1 MKLSRK
7 RKLVTLILSLLMI
20 LPSIPVSAAED
31 IPTFFEG
38 ETIYSPNLKG
48 SGNGVPDGWL
58 AVPETQVPWLN
69 GGGADGWA
77 DFDASGTVNKEI
89 NSSRFTYTDKGLHVF
104 VGSGDFSVV
113 FPALTDGSGAP
124 VVDYVYTLKV
134 SGTNANATWSFGP
147 ITDVQGGVN
156 YRGGTYLMI
165 YAAAQA
171 NSYRHYTF
179 VDRSRQNDYIIKRN
193 STDSIQYTSDGTM
206 TIKVYHCGGVNYY
219 FVNDRYLYSKTG
231 LDAYNG
237 APLNG
242 IGMNFCSASGLVIE
256 EITVKKATAKGI
268 SDSLSILGAS
278 IRYCDTDGSTESQKS
293 DGLRFSASVDKT
305 SDLYKALVPNGTY
318 DPSNEKIKFG
328 MLIMPTDLIAQGEM
342 LKHDT
347 PNVSDTVI
355 TKLYSQTDS
364 TLSFNVSLLGI
375 PQDRQARSFTAR
387 VYVKELTDNGWEY
400 TYSKEMI
407 TRSYVG
413 VANLFYEDLDDSA
426 VKARIDHIF
435 RTCESYEGKNA
446 KKLKFCLFSDFHYKQ
461 GMYMTS
467 IADMHT
473 ILDRAN
479 DNDVDFIIHGGDFC
493 NDYNGS
499 PELMRAYLQNYYG
512 LTALG
517 VIGNHEMET
526 KGNSMPVVTK
536 LLNNCEVVWGTAD
549 GKIGDG
555 SIGYYYYE
563 TNGFRIVCPDTN
575 YSYDTTNQIWE
586 HNLPATSGPP
596 SENTYGNSLGPVQLE
611 WLEDTLMDAADKDIP
626 CIVVS
631 HASFS
636 GVWSSSPDAAAV
648 RSIFKKANDA
658 RTGTVLMAINGH
670 LHTNRA
676 QIVDDILYLDM
687 NTTRNIVWR
696 SNKVEHY
703 TNGTHTFKYIAYD
716 DNGMPL
722 YTQEKSL
729 NTLSMGK
736 NTWFSADP
744 LSAIVSVS
752 TSGRI
757 SIDGCESEW
766 IYGVV
771 APNAADV
778 QGPCVLTET
787 FELPLY

>member
-7 RKLVTLILSLLMI
+7 RKLITLILSLLMI
-20 LPSIPVSAAED
+20 LPLIPVSAAED

-38 ETIYSPNLKG
+38 ETVYSPNLKG

-69 GGGADGWA
+69 GGDGGAWVN
-77 DFDASGTVNKEI
+77 FDPNNTHNKEI
-89 NSSRFTYTDKGLHVF
+89 NTERFTYTATGLKVNI
-104 VGSGDFSVV
+104 GNCDFSVV
-113 FPALTDGSGAP
+113 FPALVDGDGTP
-124 VVDYVYTLKV
+124 VTDYVYSITI
-134 SGTNANATWSFGP
+134 SGFGGSSAKGSLGP
-147 ITDVQGGVN
+147 ITDAQGGVD
-156 YRGGTYLMI
+156 YKGGTYLMM
-165 YAAAQA
+165 YAAGSG
-171 NSYRHYTF
+171 SYRHYTF
-179 VDRSRQNDYIIKRN
+179 TERSRRNDYTVEGSDEKA
-193 STDSIQYTSDGTM
+193 IQYETGKVTL
-206 TIKVYHCGGVNYY
+206 KVYHCEGTNYY
-219 FVNDRYLYSKTG
+219 FANDKFLYSKTG

-237 APLNG
+237 AALNG
-242 IGMNFCSASGLVIE
+242 IGMNFCGTQELIIE
-256 EITVKKATAKGI
+256 SITVKKAVAKGL
-268 SDSLSILGAS
+268 SDAIKPLGAS
-278 IRYCDTDGSTESQKS
+278 IRYCDVDGSTVSEGS

-305 SDLYKALVPNGTY
+305 SDLYKALVPEGTY

-328 MLIMPTDLIAQGEM
+328 MLIIPTDLIDEGEA

-355 TKLYSQTDS
+355 TKLYSQDKN
-364 TLSFNVSLLGI
+364 TLTFNVSLLGI
-375 PQDRQARSFTAR
+375 PQKHQARSFTAR
-387 VYVKELTDNGWEY
+387 VYIKELTERGWEY
-400 TYSKEMI
+400 TYSNETI

-413 VANLFYEDLDDSA
+413 VANLFYEDAENDKVRERLDYL
-426 VKARIDHIF
+426 F
-435 RTCESYEGKNA
+435 RKCDAYEGKNA
-446 KKLKFCLFSDFHYKQ
+446 ERLKFCLFSDFHYKQ

-467 IADMHT
+467 IADMQT
-473 ILDRAN
+473 ILDRAHAA
-479 DNDVDFIIHGGDFC
+479 DVDFIIHGGDFC

-499 PELMRAYLQNYYG
+499 PELMNAYLRNAYG
-512 LTALG
+512 LSALG

-526 KGNSMPVVTK
+526 KGNSMPVVTA
-536 LLNNCEVVWGTAD
+536 LLNNREVVWGTAD

-596 SENTYGNSLGPVQLE
+596 SENTKGNSLGPVQLQ
-611 WLEDTLMDAADKDIP
+611 WLEDTLLDAASKDIP

-648 RSIFKKANDA
+648 RAIFKKANNA

-676 QIVDDILYLDM
+676 QIVDSILYMDM
-687 NTTRNIVWR
+687 NATRNVVWR
-696 SNKVEHY
+696 SDKVEHY
-703 TNGTHTFKYIAYD
+703 TDPSHTFEYITYD
-716 DNGMPL
+716 NNGAPL

-744 LSAIVSVS
+744 LSAIVTVS

-757 SIDGCESEW
+757 TIDGCESEW

-771 APNAADV
+771 PPNTASV
-778 QGPCVLTET
+778 QGPVVLTET
-787 FELPLY
+787 FDLPLY

>member
-1 MKLSRK
+1 MKLSK
-7 RKLVTLILSLLMI
+7 REKLVTLMLSFLLI
-20 LPSIPVSAAED
+20 LPSFSALAAEA
-31 IPTFFEG
+31 PTPEFIEG
-38 ETIYSPNLKG
+38 EIIYSPNLKG
-48 SGNGVPDGWL
+48 TGNGVPDGWL
-58 AVPETQVPWLN
+58 AVPETRVPWLN
-69 GGGADGWA
+69 GGNGGAWVN
-77 DFDASGTVNKEI
+77 FDPKNTHNKEI
-89 NSSRFTYTDKGLHVF
+89 NTQRFTYTDAGLKVNI
-104 VGSGDFSVV
+104 GSCDFSVV
-113 FPALTDGSGAP
+113 FPALVDSDGAP
-124 VVDYVYTLKV
+124 VTDYVYSLTI
-134 SGTNANATWSFGP
+134 SGFGSSAAKGSLGP
-147 ITDVQGGVN
+147 ITDHCGGVD
-156 YRGGTYLMI
+156 YKGGTYLMV
-165 YAAAQA
+165 YSTGS
-171 NSYRHYTF
+171 SYRHYTF
-179 VDRSRQNDYIIKRN
+179 AQKSRTNDYTVKN
-193 STDSIQYTSDGTM
+193 TDKQAIRAQNGKITL
-206 TIKVYHCGGVNYY
+206 KVYHCNGTNYY
-219 FVNDRYLYSKTG
+219 FANDKFLYSKTG
-231 LDAYNG
+231 VNDYNG
-237 APLNG
+237 AALNG
-242 IGMNFCSASGLVIE
+242 IGMNFCGAQGLIIE
-256 EITVKKATAKGI
+256 DITVKKAASKGL
-268 SDSLSILGAS
+268 SDAIKPLGAS
-278 IRYCDTDGSTESQKS
+278 IRYCDVDGSISSEKS

-305 SDLYKALVPNGTY
+305 SVLFKRLVPEGNY
-318 DPSNEKIKFG
+318 DPANPKIKFG
-328 MLIMPTDLIAQGEM
+328 MLIMPTDLIGKGEM

-387 VYVKELTDNGWEY
+387 VYVKELTDSGWEY

-407 TRSYVG
+407 SRSYVS
-413 VANLFYEDLDDSA
+413 VANLFYEDLNDST
-426 VKARIDHIF
+426 VKDRIDHIF
-435 RTCESYEGKNA
+435 SSCERYEGKNA

-461 GMYMTS
+461 NMYMSS
-467 IADMHT
+467 IADMNA

-499 PELMRAYLQNYYG
+499 PELMNAYLNNTYG
-512 LTALG
+512 LAAFG

-526 KGNSMPVVTK
+526 KGNSMPVVTE
-536 LLNNCEVVWGTAD
+536 LLNNREVVWGTAD

-575 YSYDTTNQIWE
+575 YSYDTANKIWE

-596 SENTYGNSLGPVQLE
+596 SANTKGNSLGPVQLD
-611 WLEDTLMDAADKDIP
+611 WLEDTLMDAANKGIP

-648 RSIFKKANDA
+648 RAIFQKANNA

-676 QIVDDILYLDM
+676 QIVDSILYMDM
-687 NTTRNIVWR
+687 NATRNIVWS
-696 SNKVEHY
+696 SNKVAHY
-703 TNGTHTFKYIAYD
+703 SNSGHTFEYIAYD
-716 DNGMPL
+716 DHGMPL
-722 YTQEKSL
+722 YTQERSL
-729 NTLSMGK
+729 NLLSMGK

-744 LSAIVSVS
+744 LSAIISVS

-757 SIDGCESEW
+757 SIEGCESEW

-771 APNAADV
+771 APNVSDV
-778 QGPCVLTET
+778 QGPYVLTET